1 MDALSEAI
9 LRLLRRQEQGDRR
22 LDRIEEALG
31 FSPRPVPEPEPS
43 PPPPVPTPPSAPS
56 PITHHPSP
64 AFEARVGL
72 TWINRI
78 GAVTLLLGAAFFF
91 KYAVDNQWIGPAG
104 RVLLGLLA
112 GFALLGLAD
121 RLWHRGQRIFA
132 QRLSGGGAALL
143 YLSFYAASALYH
155 LLPRPAAFLLLLLTT
170 TTTGALALRYQ
181 AQAIAALGLLGGY
194 LTPILL
200 STGEDRPWFFFTYLL
215 LLSAA
220 ALALGTFRRWPQL
233 PVLAFAAT
241 VLLYGAWILD
251 RYRSEKRLVATVFA
265 LAYYALFALT
275 PSRWRWPAAQIL
287 AALALSHIWGPRR
300 VTFLVLSLALAVAGA
315 VIADWRRLPHG
326 IWFAFTPF
334 WLSYAIWHRASS
346 PTGPTLLLLTAVFL
360 LWLAWLPWQMLGRQ
374 APPTGRL
381 LLVPVLNAALYFGYS
396 HSLLEANYP
405 AYLGLF
411 AAALAG
417 LHLALG
423 WRLFRRQAADQQDR
437 RPVLL
442 LIGIAL
448 TLLTLA
454 VPIQFSGYR
463 ITMAW
468 TLEAAALAWI
478 GVRAAE
484 IRLQYAALAVF
495 LLAVFRLHFI
505 DSWVATQTT
514 LWNLRFPT
522 FLIAALCL
530 AAAAWWFR
538 TGWMRLAPYVTAHL
552 VLLWGLALEV
562 VDFAVRN
569 VSPENLSSARPMFVS
584 ILLALYAVLLVA
596 GGVLSRGAVNRL
608 LGLGLIVIVIGKL
621 YFYDI
626 WFLSRVFRITA
637 FSALGVL
644 LLLISYLYSHHRER
658 IESWW
663 TRDSPGS

>member
-9 LRLLRRQEQGDRR
+9 LRLLRRQEQSDRR
-22 LDRIEEALG
+22 LEQIERTLG
-31 FSPRPVPEPEPS
+31 LSQQPAPEPQ
-43 PPPPVPTPPSAPS
+43 PPPPPASAPPSPPS
-56 PITHHPSP
+56 PITYHPSP
-64 AFEARVGL
+64 TLEARVGL
-72 TWINRI
+72 TWVNRI

-91 KYAVDNQWIGPAG
+91 KYAVDNEWIGPAG
-104 RVLLGLLA
+104 RVILGLLT
-112 GFALLGLAD
+112 GFAMLGLAD
-121 RLWHRGQRIFA
+121 RLWRRGQRIFA
-132 QRLSGGGAALL
+132 QGLSGGGGALL
-143 YLSFYAASALYH
+143 YLSLYAAFALYH
-155 LLPRPAAFLLLLLTT
+155 LVPRPAAFLLLLLTT

-200 STGEDRPWFFFTYLL
+200 STGEDRPWFFFTYILL
-215 LLSAA
+215 LNAA
-220 ALALGTFRRWPQL
+220 ALALATVRRWPQL
-233 PVLAFAAT
+233 PTLAFAAT
-241 VLLYGAWILD
+241 VLLYSLWFLD
-251 RYRSEKRLVATVFA
+251 RYRFEKRLVATVFA
-265 LAYYALFALT
+265 LAYYTLFALT
-275 PSRWRWPAAQIL
+275 PSRWRWPAAQLL
-287 AALALSHIWGPRR
+287 AAVALPLIWGPRR

-334 WLSYAIWHRASS
+334 WLSYAMWHRASS

-396 HSLLEANYP
+396 HSLLEDNY
-405 AYLGLF
+405 ADYLGLF

-423 WRLFRRQAADQQDR
+423 WSLFRRYTGDR

-454 VPIQFSGYR
+454 VPIQFRGYR

-514 LWNLRFPT
+514 LWNLRFLT
-522 FLIAALCL
+522 FFIAALSL

-538 TGWMRLAPYVTAHL
+538 TGWMGLAPYVTAHF
-552 VLLWGLALEV
+552 VLLWGLVLEV

-569 VSPENLSSARPMFVS
+569 VSPENLSSARTMFVS

-608 LGLGLIVIVIGKL
+608 LGLGLIVIVIVKL

-626 WFLSRVFRITA
+626 WLLSRVFRITA

>member
-1 MDALSEAI
+1 L
-9 LRLLRRQEQGDRR
+9 
-22 LDRIEEALG
+22 
-31 FSPRPVPEPEPS
+31 
-43 PPPPVPTPPSAPS
+43 
-56 PITHHPSP
+56 
-64 AFEARVGL
+64 EARVGL
-72 TWINRI
+72 TWVNRI

-91 KYAVDNQWIGPAG
+91 KYAVDNEWIGPAG
-104 RVLLGLLA
+104 RVILGLLT
-112 GFALLGLAD
+112 GFAMLGLAD
-121 RLWHRGQRIFA
+121 RLWRRGQRIFA
-132 QRLSGGGAALL
+132 QGLSGGGGALL
-143 YLSFYAASALYH
+143 YLSLYAAFALYH
-155 LLPRPAAFLLLLLTT
+155 LVPRPAAFLLLLLTT

-200 STGEDRPWFFFTYLL
+200 STGEDRPWFFFTYILL
-215 LLSAA
+215 LNAA
-220 ALALGTFRRWPQL
+220 ALALATVRRWPQL
-233 PVLAFAAT
+233 PTLAFAAT
-241 VLLYGAWILD
+241 VLLYSLWFLD
-251 RYRSEKRLVATVFA
+251 RYRFEKRLVATVFA
-265 LAYYALFALT
+265 LAYYTLFALT
-275 PSRWRWPAAQIL
+275 PSRWRWPAAQLL
-287 AALALSHIWGPRR
+287 AAVALPLIWGPRR

-334 WLSYAIWHRASS
+334 WLSYAMWHRASS

-396 HSLLEANYP
+396 HSLLEDNY
-405 AYLGLF
+405 ADYLGLF

-423 WRLFRRQAADQQDR
+423 WSLFRRYTGDR

-454 VPIQFSGYR
+454 VPIQFRGYR

-514 LWNLRFPT
+514 LWNLRFLT
-522 FLIAALCL
+522 FFIAALSL

-538 TGWMRLAPYVTAHL
+538 TGWMGLAPYVTAHF
-552 VLLWGLALEV
+552 VLLWGLVLEV

-569 VSPENLSSARPMFVS
+569 VSPENLSSARTMFVS

-608 LGLGLIVIVIGKL
+608 LGLGLIVIVIVKL

-626 WFLSRVFRITA
+626 WLLSRVFRITA